1 MNQEQL
7 MQALGG
13 VDEEMIAE
21 ATSYQRTAPRR
32 NKRVIALLIVL
43 GVLALS
49 VGAGV
54 AIRFS
59 GVTLSRATVDHDDP
73 EWADLLEDAPY
84 ANEMQYAEWAA
95 QHNRMTAEIK
105 AQLEEMEGKEEMSHR
120 YFASVSE
127 LEDAYGIKLL
137 KLGEDECNVQAT
149 LCFLKEE
156 DHAAGSHL
164 IGWWNAYED
173 GAYLHTSVSCI
184 YGNPEMQMSM
194 GIPMTEAGEEIEYE
208 IQSLGVTAKLVTAK
222 IQGEREIDVFF
233 SYDGV
238 DYYFAVFQGL
248 LSTNRNVTI
257 EWVCDKL
264 ETLHE

>member
-1 MNQEQL
+1 MSKKADTKKVSLYNRCLNGIERVGNSL
-7 MQALGG
+7 PHPVVLFAIFSLAIVVISAVCAMLGVSAFGALTQ
-13 VDEEMIAE
+13 EMIDE
-21 ATSYQRTAPRR
+21 AKAF
-32 NKRVIALLIVL
+32 L
-43 GVLALS
+43 
-49 VGAGV
+49 
-54 AIRFS
+54 
-59 GVTLSRATVDHDDP
+59 VT
-73 EWADLLEDAPY
+73 E
-84 ANEMQYAEWAA
+84 QYAEWAA
-95 QHNRMTAEIK
+95 QDNRMTAEIK

-120 YFASVSE
+120 YFSSVSE

-184 YGNPEMQMSM
+184 YGNPEIQMSI

-222 IQGEREIDVFF
+222 VQGEREIDVFF

>member
-21 ATSYQRTAPRR
+21 ATSYQRTAPHR
-32 NKRVIALLIVL
+32 NKRVITLLIVL
-43 GVLALS
+43 GVLVLS

-54 AIRFS
+54 VIRFS
-59 GVTLSRATVDHDDP
+59 GVELTKVTIDRNDP
-73 EWADLLEDAPY
+73 DWGDLLEDAPY

-95 QHNRMTAEIK
+95 QDNRMTAEIK
-105 AQLEEMEGKEEMSHR
+105 AQLEEMEEKEELSHR
-120 YFASVSE
+120 YFSSVSE

-164 IGWWNAYED
+164 IGWWNAYEE
-173 GAYLHTSVSCI
+173 GVYLHTSVSCI

-248 LSTNRNVTI
+248 LSANRNVTI

>member
-21 ATSYQRTAPRR
+21 ATSYQRTAPRH
-32 NKRVIALLIVL
+32 NKRVITLLIVL
-43 GVLALS
+43 GALALS

-95 QHNRMTAEIK
+95 QDNRMTAEIK